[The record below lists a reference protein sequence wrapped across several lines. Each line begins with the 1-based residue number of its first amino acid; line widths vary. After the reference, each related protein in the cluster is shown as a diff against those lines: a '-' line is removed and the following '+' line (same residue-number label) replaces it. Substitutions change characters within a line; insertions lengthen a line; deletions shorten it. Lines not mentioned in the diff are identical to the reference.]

1 MNLAEPL
8 TLLFPVGSTLL
19 LSFLGTGLAAWYAR
33 KSGLLDHPG
42 ERHSHTS
49 ATPRGGGAGMIAA
62 FLFATLCFGDSTG
75 SSSWQAGILP
85 GLVVMAAIGA
95 WDDHR
100 SLGVGFRL
108 AVQLAVSTGLVWY
121 ATDAGWIRGAIPMAL
136 SGIFL
141 VWMTNMYNFMDGSNG
156 MAALQGVFGA
166 AVLATLFH
174 LAGDAGFSAISLFL
188 CASCLGFLPWNLGRA
203 KVFMGDVGSLSLG
216 FVFAALLIYGV
227 GTGAFE
233 TPVALLLMLTFLTD
247 STLTLTARVIRGER
261 WYNPHRQHVYQRL
274 IANGWTHTR
283 VAVFYQAVNLA
294 IVLPGIAVAVK
305 FPDFARIAA
314 LVSIIIC
321 VLGWY
326 LFVRRFEVPVRA
338 G

>member
-8 TLLFPVGSTLL
+8 TLLFPVGVTVL
-19 LSFLGTGLAAWYAR
+19 LSFVGTGLAAWYAR
-33 KSGLLDHPG
+33 KSGLVDHPG

-62 FLFATLCFGDSTG
+62 FLFASLCFDGASDSTA
-75 SSSWQAGILP
+75 WMMGILP
-85 GLVVMAAIGA
+85 GLVVIAAIGA

-100 SLGVGFRL
+100 SLSVGIRL
-108 AVQLAVSTGLVWY
+108 VVQLAVSIGLVWY
-121 ATDAGWIRGAIPMAL
+121 ATNAGWLRGVISMAL

-141 VWMTNMYNFMDGSNG
+141 VWMTNLYNFMDGSNG

-166 AVLATLFH
+166 VVLAVLFH
-174 LAGDAGFSAISLFL
+174 LAGDPRFCALSLFL
-188 CASCLGFLPWNLGRA
+188 AASCIGFLPWNLGRA
-203 KVFMGDVGSLSLG
+203 RVFMGDVGSLSLG
-216 FVFAALLIYGV
+216 FLFAALLLYGV
-227 GTGAFE
+227 GTGAFG

-247 STLTLTARVIRGER
+247 STLTLASRVIRGER

-274 IANGWTHTR
+274 IANGWTHNR

-305 FPDFARIAA
+305 FPDLARIAA

-326 LFVRRFEVPVRA
+326 LFVRRFEAPVRA
-338 G
+338 D